1 MDKYKKVG
9 LLPAGSAGSAHCLRF
24 HLWGGTETAA
34 GILAC
39 RLAERGI
46 PVELY
51 DVSVTHCSYVL
62 SDAFKYS
69 HIVFASATYNNG
81 IFTPM
86 EELLRDIAH
95 HALQD
100 RTVAL
105 IQNGSW
111 APASGKLMA
120 QILGEMKNME
130 LLEQTVTLKSALA
143 PGQDQELEAL
153 ADALAASVRGGAG
166 SAGAGGGGRPQGQG
180 LYLQDLR
187 LHLRVGHPAGGLPV
201 PHLRPSGL

>member
-1 MDKYKKVG
+1 MVCPLHGPIWRRDLGYLMDKYKKWASYQPEVRG
-9 LLPAGSAGSAHCLRF
+9 VLIACASIY
-24 HLWGGTETAA
+24 GGTETAA

-86 EELLRDIAH
+86 EELLRDRLPRLMHGEEDPQEERAEAA
-95 HALQD
+95 ALFAEYAID
-100 RTVAL
+100 FA
-105 IQNGSW
+105 
-111 APASGKLMA
+111 A
-120 QILGEMKNME
+120 QG
-130 LLEQTVTLKSALA
+130 VRSAL
-143 PGQDQELEAL
+143 L
-153 ADALAASVRGGAG
+153 AALAAMDQQMNCEEQ
-166 SAGAGGGGRPQGQG
+166 QGKE
-180 LYLQDLR
+180 
-187 LHLRVGHPAGGLPV
+187 HPV
-201 PHLRPSGL
+201 

>member
-1 MDKYKKVG
+1 M
-9 LLPAGSAGSAHCLRF
+9 
-24 HLWGGTETAA
+24 
-34 GILAC
+34 
-39 RLAERGI
+39 
-46 PVELY
+46 ELY

-120 QILGEMKNME
+120 QM
-130 LLEQTVTLKSALA
+130 Q
-143 PGQDQELEAL
+143 
-153 ADALAASVRGGAG
+153 
-166 SAGAGGGGRPQGQG
+166 GR
-180 LYLQDLR
+180 
-187 LHLRVGHPAGGLPV
+187 
-201 PHLRPSGL
+201 

>member
-1 MDKYKKVG
+1 MLDDYRENA
-9 LLPAGSAGSAHCLRF
+9 LLLEQSAEGCRSPAVAELAGVQR
-24 HLWGGTETAA
+24 
-34 GILAC
+34 
-39 RLAERGI
+39 
-46 PVELY
+46 
-51 DVSVTHCSYVL
+51 D
-62 SDAFKYS
+62 YS
-69 HIVFASATYNNG
+69 KR
-81 IFTPM
+81 M

-143 PGQDQELEAL
+143 PGQDQELEAPFHPY
-153 ADALAASVRGGAG
+153 VRR
-166 SAGAGGGGRPQGQG
+166 RP
-180 LYLQDLR
+180 R
-187 LHLRVGHPAGGLPV
+187 
-201 PHLRPSGL
+201 